1 MCRHGEEP
9 GYEATKCVHC
19 HRKKQTVFKN
29 SNISFIANKQH
40 FWLNCYNVLVW
51 LVFMQSIHIPT
62 CTEVLSLSPISFNK
76 RVFKMLWCVTPEKYY
91 YSLQHTYIYSYY
103 LSFWFSMSLIFVVN
117 FGSHQCKASQSPIPI
132 IRKAM
137 HVACGA
143 VSLNMQRS

>member
-1 MCRHGEEP
+1 MHYNAYTKCVGPVPRRGEEP

-62 CTEVLSLSPISFNK
+62 CTEVLSLSPHF
-76 RVFKMLWCVTPEKYY
+76 
-91 YSLQHTYIYSYY
+91 LQ
-103 LSFWFSMSLIFVVN
+103 
-117 FGSHQCKASQSPIPI
+117 
-132 IRKAM
+132 
-137 HVACGA
+137 
-143 VSLNMQRS
+143 